1 MYMVALG
8 ESMFEVEQSRI
19 MWNYLFLQHVSF
31 LNKHVFED
39 TYQFVDFITLNLVL
53 TLLYI

>member
-31 LNKHVFED
+31 LNKNVFED
-39 TYQFVDFITLNLVL
+39 TYQFVDFITLNLV
-53 TLLYI
+53 

>member
-1 MYMVALG
+1 MVALG